1 MIQPGFQQKHWEAG
15 EEGRLVRQGPAPL
28 GPSPNSAC
36 PNSQDHWEN
45 TYPLSDNWG
54 WLMAKIRHYLPDLL
68 FLDIPLKWLAMAGY
82 GGLQVKTP
90 IFCGLTQLT
99 HCFPPSFDLFVD
111 SGSSPAAGI
120 LKPSSIFLILAA
132 SAGAEASWQ
141 MARIWKSHSSYDA
154 TLSCP
159 VLHSFL
165 HGLQLLDVV
174 GVVLTLI
181 GEQIHF
187 LWPSKAPK
195 RCKNR
200 GSTSR
205 LD

>member
-99 HCFPPSFDLFVD
+99 HCFRPSFDLFVD

-120 LKPSSIFLILAA
+120 LKPLQHLLDLGRLCWGRGILAN
-132 SAGAEASWQ
+132 GPDMEVTQ
-141 MARIWKSHSSYDA
+141 
-154 TLSCP
+154 
-159 VLHSFL
+159 
-165 HGLQLLDVV
+165 QLRRYAQL
-174 GVVLTLI
+174 
-181 GEQIHF
+181 
-187 LWPSKAPK
+187 PRPP
-195 RCKNR
+195 
-200 GSTSR
+200 
-205 LD
+205 